1 MGTLDY
7 KIIDNFL
14 EKEDFY
20 KFQKEIFNAHNVPWF
35 YKNSQTTGSINDIDD
50 VGYFS
55 LSFFNNY
62 SNNLNEFNYFLYK
75 IYEKLNCQALIQSR
89 ANLFLKQKEN
99 KKLYFHT
106 DVEFKCK
113 TAIFYM
119 NTNNGATILD
129 INEKIK
135 IDSIENRMLIFDSQ
149 INHCALIQSDI
160 KRRILINI
168 NYF

>member
-20 KFQKEIFNAHNVPWF
+20 KFQELLFNRENTHWF
-35 YKNSQTTGSINDIDD
+35 FVHGQINKSKDD
-50 VGYFS
+50 LEDFGFFQ
-55 LSFFNNY
+55 LCFFNNF
-62 SNNLNEFNYFLYK
+62 SNDFNGYNYFLHK
-75 IYEKLNCQALIQSR
+75 IYEKLKCKALIQSR
-89 ANLFLKQKEN
+89 ANLFLKQNEV

-106 DVEFKCK
+106 DYSYRCT
-113 TAIFYM
+113 TAVFYM

-129 INEKIK
+129 ENEKIK
-135 IDSIENRMLIFDSQ
+135 IDSIENRMLVFDSQ
-149 INHCALIQSDI
+149 IKHCALIQSDT
-160 KRRILINI
+160 KRRIVVNI